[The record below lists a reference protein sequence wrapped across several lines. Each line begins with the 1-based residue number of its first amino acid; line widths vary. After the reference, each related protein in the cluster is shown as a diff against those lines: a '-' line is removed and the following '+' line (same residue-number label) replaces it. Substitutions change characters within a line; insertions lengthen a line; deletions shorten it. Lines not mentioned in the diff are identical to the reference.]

1 MRDKDSREARERDRR
16 GRERDDDKRERDRD
30 RDRER
35 DNKDSDRER
44 ERARDKD
51 RSSRRDGMLDQGSA
65 RKEPGATGGV
75 VGSRS
80 SRRDSKNEDADRDR
94 RGGDDSSHKRRRGEE
109 DVSPISLL
117 LSTRQFMTILNLLR
131 NPRSQS
137 ASVGPMALVTLLQAI
152 KTANGTVRMDGN
164 VTVTIAADGS
174 GMLVIPG
181 TITNAIVAVTD
192 VVRAKNVKRVV
203 QRRRKN

>member
-1 MRDKDSREARERDRR
+1 
-16 GRERDDDKRERDRD
+16 
-30 RDRER
+30 
-35 DNKDSDRER
+35 
-44 ERARDKD
+44 
-51 RSSRRDGMLDQGSA
+51 
-65 RKEPGATGGV
+65 
-75 VGSRS
+75 
-80 SRRDSKNEDADRDR
+80 
-94 RGGDDSSHKRRRGEE
+94 
-109 DVSPISLL
+109 
-117 LSTRQFMTILNLLR
+117 MTILNLLR
-131 NPRSQS
+131 TPRSQS

-203 QRRRKN
+203 QHRRKN